1 MVAAL
6 TPYGLSGPLAGHA
19 ASDLLLQAVT
29 GIAMTNGLDGEPP
42 LQAGVPIPTM
52 AAAAFG
58 ASAVVAALIE
68 RRRSGLGQLIDIS
81 AYDAALCCLGTLL
94 PTVFRTGQHPRRIGN
109 RHTMGAPWNAYPTSD
124 GWVVITTMGQT
135 LWHKVATLAG
145 QDELTG
151 DPRFA
156 DPVDRVAHADELD
169 EIIGEWTRKYT
180 TDQILD
186 QCAAEDVPSG
196 RIPTLTEALQDSPAA
211 YPAGAGHRRERL
223 GRPGPA
229 PVGH

>member
-1 MVAAL
+1 MRPLLADAGAEVTAADAGPGPEDGDAHAVYEWRRRYDGKRVLRSGSSNLATLVDQADVVLADQDWIGRLAAGRHLNDLTADRPGLVVAAL

-68 RRRSGLGQLIDIS
+68 RRHSGLGQLIDIS

-109 RHTMGAPWNAYPTSD
+109 RH
-124 GWVVITTMGQT
+124 
-135 LWHKVATLAG
+135 
-145 QDELTG
+145 
-151 DPRFA
+151 R
-156 DPVDRVAHADELD
+156 
-169 EIIGEWTRKYT
+169 
-180 TDQILD
+180 
-186 QCAAEDVPSG
+186 
-196 RIPTLTEALQDSPAA
+196 
-211 YPAGAGHRRERL
+211 
-223 GRPGPA
+223 
-229 PVGH
+229 